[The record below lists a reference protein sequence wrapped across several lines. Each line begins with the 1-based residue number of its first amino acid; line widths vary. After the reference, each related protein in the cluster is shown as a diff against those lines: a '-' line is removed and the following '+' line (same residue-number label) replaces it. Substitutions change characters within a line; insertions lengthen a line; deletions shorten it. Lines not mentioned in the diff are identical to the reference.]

1 MTKFS
6 RFFKAAIYVVGFI
19 FSFGLA
25 ISPAAANELRI
36 GQIVALTGPA
46 APFGIPE
53 RDAVRYQIE
62 KANAE
67 GGINGYKLVYFV
79 EDDESNPTS
88 AARAARKLILE
99 NKVDVII
106 GPTTGTM
113 SFAVGPIAARHQVPF
128 LAPQGTI
135 TVTDKD
141 TGFFD
146 WIFRSSVTDKVTV
159 VDAVDYMKEQGYKRI
174 GLFFQEDAY
183 GKAAAKLFKDLTDNS
198 DDIDLVAEASAQLSA
213 SNLSVHATRLLAAKP
228 DVIFVQSDSVS
239 VGAAILRGLHQNGSE
254 VPVMVA
260 GGMGMQAFIDA
271 AGEAAEGVVAI
282 GSIGW
287 DKPTAEQARFIEGF
301 GEPKGFSEALAGTGF
316 LMVEAAAKNIEGEAS
331 GAKLRDALEQLCGV
345 PTLIGGEGCY
355 SPDDHDGGMSGV
367 KLEVVDGKW
376 VTLGDQ

>member
-1 MTKFS
+1 MTRFS
-6 RFFKAAIYVVGFI
+6 KAVAYVVGII

-25 ISPAAANELRI
+25 ISPVSAKEIRI

-53 RDAVRYQIE
+53 RDAVRYQVE

-67 GGINGYKLVYFV
+67 GGINGYELVYFV
-79 EDDESNPTS
+79 EDDESNPTT

-128 LAPQGTI
+128 LAPQGTV

-146 WIFRSSVTDKVTV
+146 WIFRSSVTDKVTI
-159 VDAVDYMKEQGYKRI
+159 VDAVDYMKDQGYKRI

-183 GKAAAKLFKDLTDNS
+183 GKAAATMFKELTDNS
-198 DDIDLVAEASAQLSA
+198 DAIELVGQASAQLSA
-213 SNLSVHATRLLAAKP
+213 SNLSVHATRLLATNP

-239 VGAAILRGLHQNGSE
+239 VGSAILRALHQNNST

-271 AGEAAEGVVAI
+271 AGEAAEGVISI

-287 DKPTAEQARFIEGF
+287 DKPSAEQQRFMDGY
-301 GEPKGFSEALAGTGF
+301 GDPKGFSEALAGTGF
-316 LMVEAAAKNIEGEAS
+316 LIVEAAAKTIEGEAS
-331 GAKLRDALEQLCGV
+331 GAKLRDAMEKLCGV
-345 PTLIGGEGCY
+345 PTLIGGEACY

-367 KLEVVDGKW
+367 NLKVIDGKW
-376 VTLGDQ
+376 VTISDQ